1 MHFFQSETDK
11 TQLYYIEY
19 MTKAGRWVKRVLYE
33 VRSTETLSYQK
44 IVVANCTIGGFDGCC
59 I

>member
-1 MHFFQSETDK
+1 
-11 TQLYYIEY
+11 

-44 IVVANCTIGGFDGCC
+44 IVVANCPSGDFTDLTRLDLT
-59 I
+59 